1 MDRGGTF
8 IVNAGSRAAIVSA
21 LLLALSA
28 CGGGRGSGS
37 QESPEPMMAKSGS
50 ATTEVALK
58 NQMVRRPLSGARIE
72 VFRLDNLDSAG
83 ETVMARSRSERLDV
97 AGSFELALDALP
109 TSGWGLV
116 RATAGRDIDGDDG
129 VVDDSAFG
137 NQSGVH
143 A

>member
-1 MDRGGTF
+1 
-8 IVNAGSRAAIVSA
+8 
-21 LLLALSA
+21 
-28 CGGGRGSGS
+28 
-37 QESPEPMMAKSGS
+37 MAKSGS

-58 NQMVRRPLSGARIE
+58 NQVVLRPLSGARIE
-72 VFRLDNLDSAG
+72 IFRLDNLDSAG

-109 TSGWGLV
+109 TSEWGMV
-116 RATAGRDIDGDDG
+116 RAMAGRDIDGDDG